1 VIELED
7 LVLHKVKISV
17 LWLFATVAEV
27 VGVVLAT
34 MEPGFLQNFM
44 DTGELN
50 GMKVGPEVLLVLAVL
65 FLVMLVMAFLSLTLN
80 DKANRWTNIIVA
92 TVFLALTIPDLL
104 GYLTWEKAYVALITS
119 SVIVAKGLIIWYAYK
134 WPKQKE

>member
-1 VIELED
+1 M
-7 LVLHKVKISV
+7 HKVKISV

-44 DTGELN
+44 ETGELD

-65 FLVMLVMAFLSLTLN
+65 FLVMLVMAFLSLTLK
-80 DKANRWTNIIVA
+80 DKANRWSNIIVA
-92 TVFLALTIPDLL
+92 AVFLALTIPDLF
-104 GYLTWEKAYVALITS
+104 GFLTWEKAYVGLITS
-119 SVIVAKGLIIWYAYK
+119 SAIVAKGLIIWYAYK

>member
-1 VIELED
+1 LED

-65 FLVMLVMAFLSLTLN
+65 FLVMLVMAFLSLTLK
-80 DKANRWTNIIVA
+80 DKANRWTNIIAA

-104 GYLTWEKAYVALITS
+104 GYLTWEKAYVGLITIS
-119 SVIVAKGLIIWYAYK
+119 AIVAKGLIIWYAYK